1 MNFTN
6 IRIFVKQ
13 FTRAMTT
20 KLTLTIEQDVIKT
33 AKTYA
38 HKNGRSLS
46 ELIEN
51 YLKTLVNKE
60 KDSKEISPKVKRL
73 VGSVKLPKNFDYK
86 KTLEEEIIKKHG

>member
-1 MNFTN
+1 
-6 IRIFVKQ
+6 
-13 FTRAMTT
+13 MTT
-20 KLTLTIEQDVIKT
+20 KLTLTIEQDVIKI

-73 VGSVKLPKNFDYK
+73 IGSVKLPKNFDYK

>member
-1 MNFTN
+1 
-6 IRIFVKQ
+6 
-13 FTRAMTT
+13 MTT

-38 HKNGRSLS
+38 HNKGRSLS

-51 YLKTLVNKE
+51 YLKTLTNKE
-60 KDSKEISPKVKRL
+60 KDSEELSPRVKRL

>member
-1 MNFTN
+1 
-6 IRIFVKQ
+6 
-13 FTRAMTT
+13 MTT

-60 KDSKEISPKVKRL
+60 KDSKEISLKVKRL
-73 VGSVKLPKNFDYK
+73 IGSVKLP
-86 KTLEEEIIKKHG
+86 IKKPLRKKLSKNTANEKFIFGHKCNY

>member
-1 MNFTN
+1 
-6 IRIFVKQ
+6 
-13 FTRAMTT
+13 MTT
-20 KLTLTIEQDVIKT
+20 KLTLTIEQDVIKK